1 MAVSKLLDLFLAAIL
16 SIYLASSVE
25 AEAISTIPILKGATI
40 SSPPYIDEND
50 GKFDGFLVEL
60 MDNIGRLGKFNF
72 SLYLAPDGRYG
83 GAGLDG
89 TVNGLIGEVYN
100 GKADFA
106 LADITVTEGR
116 AKYVDFTEPFLV
128 NQLAALM
135 RREDAIG
142 LENMEELV
150 EKVVKTNPA
159 ADEAIT
165 IGSLR
170 SGATYYLLSKS
181 EDPIGKKL
189 YERMQA
195 TNEESLVGSMQEGL
209 DKVND
214 RGKYAFIVEA
224 SFGEHEISLNCNLTL
239 LYDNR
244 SLYPR
249 KFSIALP
256 KGSQYLTAFNEAI
269 MKLKTENKI
278 DELKQK
284 YWINECDQKQVKS
297 KV

>member
-1 MAVSKLLDLFLAAIL
+1 
-16 SIYLASSVE
+16 
-25 AEAISTIPILKGATI
+25 
-40 SSPPYIDEND
+40 
-50 GKFDGFLVEL
+50 
-60 MDNIGRLGKFNF
+60 
-72 SLYLAPDGRYG
+72 
-83 GAGLDG
+83 
-89 TVNGLIGEVYN
+89 
-100 GKADFA
+100 
-106 LADITVTEGR
+106 
-116 AKYVDFTEPFLV
+116 
-128 NQLAALM
+128 M